1 MSGLRACLLI
11 AVLASCAKKQEAPPA
26 ETPPPPIPAAE
37 LARGQD
43 ACKAYVEQVCGCAA
57 TVEAAKEPCTLSRAL
72 PDAIEVAMQVATNPE
87 SKRPDVLQA
96 ADSIR
101 KTIAQC
107 IEQTAKLPAL
117 GCQPAR

>member
-1 MSGLRACLLI
+1 MKWLLAC
-11 AVLASCAKKQEAPPA
+11 VLVGALGCAKKDEAPPV
-26 ETPPPPIPAAE
+26 ETKPPPIPAAE

-43 ACKAYVEQVCGCAA
+43 ACKAYVEQICGCAA
-57 TVEAAKEPCTLSRAL
+57 TVEAAQQPCTLAKAL
-72 PDAIEVAMQVATNPE
+72 PDAIEVAMQVAVNPDA
-87 SKRPDVLQA
+87 KPKDALQA

-107 IEQTAKLPAL
+107 IEQTAQLPAL